1 MAKLLVRRIIK
12 GRSDVDL
19 RKSRLAGLECRICS
33 GQDVLAFLLELA
45 ERIRLIPNVCRIS
58 VGHISGGDCIARIL
72 LITVPLFVHMLIR
85 KVALGYQ
92 RYLFWERDEKGNVSG
107 QSSPGKSK
115 RKTESYATSRLSKDG

>member
-19 RKSRLAGLECRICS
+19 RKSRLAGLESRICN
-33 GQDVLAFLLELA
+33 GQDVLTFLLELV
-45 ERIRLIPNVCRIS
+45 ERIRLIPNVCRVS

-72 LITVPLFVHMLIR
+72 LITVPLFGNMLI
-85 KVALGYQ
+85 KKAHFCFH
-92 RYLFWERDEKGNVSG
+92 RYLFWGRYRKGNISG

-115 RKTESYATSRLSKDG
+115 RKTAS